1 MTIKVVM
8 DDNSTNKKIQ
18 RMLKDKEIDALAKKI
33 IKEIKSKENNKERK
47 PFENLVSK

>member
-33 IKEIKSKENNKERK
+33 IKENNKER
-47 PFENLVSK
+47 EQSESLVSK